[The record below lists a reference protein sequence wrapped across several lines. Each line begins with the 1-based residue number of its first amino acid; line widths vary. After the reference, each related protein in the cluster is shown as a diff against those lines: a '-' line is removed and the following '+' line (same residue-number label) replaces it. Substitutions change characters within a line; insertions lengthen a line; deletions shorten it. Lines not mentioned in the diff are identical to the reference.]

1 LKPDEE
7 GELLA
12 KKGVRRFDL
21 TGKPMKGWLLIGY
34 EAAKSKVNWT
44 GGSKKQRNP
53 IRRSPNPSPESRPGY
68 RSIY

>member
-12 KKGVRRFDL
+12 TKGVRRFDL

-34 EAAKSKVNWT
+34 EAAKSKGQLDGWIKKAKESNKKI
-44 GGSKKQRNP
+44 SK
-53 IRRSPNPSPESRPGY
+53 
-68 RSIY
+68 SIA